1 MASDIRTRSRIAVAT
16 SQTERRR
23 RLSDINRPRTERDGQ
38 LVALREYID
47 KQQLLDPFKSEYGDV
62 SANTEFQILE
72 PAYSFYAL
80 MRLPDENSML
90 KQCIAAMATNVDGH
104 GHRLEYIGPEGA
116 EDSPAAQAEKVSMEE
131 LLDFPNDDYSFQTL
145 RDRLRWDMETL
156 GNAYIEIGRDA
167 KGKVVMLS
175 HVPAHTVRLT
185 SRDPGTTEVKVNLP
199 RDGKQTTTIRKR
211 FRRYVQ
217 IVGTRKVYFKEF
229 GDPRRIDPTTGREN
243 PNLRI
248 TQSATELHHFTL
260 YTPGSPYGLPRWFNQ
275 LPSIMGSR
283 QAELTNLDFF
293 KENAIPAMLLMV
305 SGGLLTDESLE
316 AIETHFTQARGRG
329 AMNRVAVIEV
339 GGDPSNAPES
349 GAMPVPKVELKPLT
363 AERQGDALFQQYEG
377 NCSDKIRSAFRL
389 PPLYVGLA
397 QDLTYATAKTSFEVA
412 ESQVFTPERQKFDD
426 FVNTRLLSTFRPK
439 FWSFRSLPPRL
450 ASREDVIAALGVF
463 ERIGALTPNV
473 TIQLANEFFDL
484 QIRPVG
490 EAWGDYP
497 FSLVTTMVQT
507 GQLSGDAFTGLAS
520 VMKDISS
527 GRPGE
532 SGSFAD
538 PAADP
543 AADPNGDPTVDPNA
557 SDPERVRDALLA
569 LRRKLV
575 SG

>member
-1 MASDIRTRSRIAVAT
+1 MASDIRTRSRVAAA
-16 SQTERRR
+16 SANVERRR
-23 RLSDINRPRTERDGQ
+23 RLSDINRPRAEKDGQ
-38 LVALREYID
+38 LLALREYVD
-47 KQQLLDPFKSEYGDV
+47 KQQLLDPFKSEYGD
-62 SANTEFQILE
+62 SSDGNEFQILE

-104 GHRLEYIGPEGA
+104 GHRLEYIGPEG
-116 EDSPAAQAEKVSMEE
+116 EEESAAALAEKANIFD
-131 LLDFPNDDYSFQTL
+131 LLNFPNDDYSFQIL
-145 RDRLRWDMETL
+145 RDRLRWDYETL
-156 GNAYIEIGRDA
+156 GNAYLEIGRDA
-167 KGKVVMLS
+167 KGKVVMMS

-185 SRDPGTTEVKVNLP
+185 SRDAQTTEVRVNLP

-211 FRRYVQ
+211 FRRFVQ
-217 IVGTRKVYFKEF
+217 IVGTRKVYFKEL

-248 TQSATELHHFTL
+248 NESATELHHFSL

-275 LPSIMGSR
+275 LPAVMGAR

-339 GGDPSNAPES
+339 GGDPANAPES
-349 GAMPVPKVELKPLT
+349 GAMPVPKVELKPL
-363 AERQGDALFQQYEG
+363 ASERQGDALFQEYEK

-397 QDLTYATAKTSFEVA
+397 QDLTFATAKTSFEVA

-426 FVNTRLLSTFRPK
+426 FVNTRLLSTYRTK
-439 FWSFRSLPPRL
+439 YWRFRSLPPRL

-497 FSLVTTMVQT
+497 FSLVTAMVQT
-507 GQLSGDAFTGLAS
+507 GQLAGEAFTGLAD
-520 VMKDISS
+520 VMINISS

-532 SGSFAD
+532 TGGQLPPGVNED
-538 PAADP
+538 PANDP
-543 AADPNGDPTVDPNA
+543 AIDPNA
-557 SDPERVRDALLA
+557 PDPERVRNALLA

-575 SG
+575 NG